1 MLTSYFFSLS
11 SHPTKL
17 KHMQN
22 IRIAVPATQPICLIS
37 FFIKLLYL
45 FSVHNKYIVSF
56 RCYNTSEKVCLQGLF
71 HAIFQQKRR
80 FGKDKAH
87 GNGSCRQNS
96 ILSRFDVIISSTQTY
111 CQYVCKNFTLFFSRK
126 YIKMASGIRK
136 IFPNSARVNIIIS
149 SASII
154 IK

>member
-1 MLTSYFFSLS
+1 MLARTFSRHISTETAIWRRQSAWQRQL
-11 SHPTKL
+11 PTK
-17 KHMQN
+17 
-22 IRIAVPATQPICLIS
+22 
-37 FFIKLLYL
+37 FYF
-45 FSVHNKYIVSF
+45 VSF
-56 RCYNTSEKVCLQGLF
+56 RCYNTSEKVCLQRLF

-136 IFPNSARVNIIIS
+136 FFRIPPLSTYYFKWIYIIIYNSAKYNYFKRPN
-149 SASII
+149 A
-154 IK
+154 